1 MLSITKAH
9 AKAAIDRYEGLK
21 RRVAGMREE
30 AHKVTKHVIRT
41 AEVGGTAFAIGLV
54 QGRSDGIEVFG
65 LPLELLMGGGLTIFS
80 LMGGA
85 GEMSDHLAAIG
96 DGAIAAYATTLGRG
110 VGVTMRQKA
119 LGASGGGSSQ
129 LGAGN
134 TAGAVGAGTSAG
146 VTTKGVRL
154 TPEEVAEMAGVNG

>member
-9 AKAAIDRYEGLK
+9 AKQAIDRYESLK

-30 AHKVTKHVIRT
+30 ATKVTKHVIRT

-54 QGRSDGIEVFG
+54 QGRTDGIEVFG
-65 LPLELLMGGGLTIFS
+65 LPLELLLGGGFTVFS
-80 LMGGA
+80 LLGGA
-85 GEMSDHLAAIG
+85 GEMSDHLAAVG

-119 LGASGGGSSQ
+119 LGGAAAGQQS
-129 LGAGN
+129 LGAGGA
-134 TAGAVGAGTSAG
+134 AGAVGAGSG
-146 VTTKGVRL
+146 TTVSKGVRL
-154 TPEEVAEMAGVNG
+154 TPEEVAEMAGVNA